1 MARLERLVGTENAE
15 RVLEVIANCKEGSD
29 LLIWATSENVAAEV
43 WKKIGVMLG
52 LPIGINWY
60 ETCLSWFRRASN
72 ASQTG
77 VILGV
82 LPTVISWR
90 LWTRRCKARMEGKME
105 SGQLCGNL
113 SNSGWALSVK
123 AWSKP
128 AQGRVKLN
136 TDGSSL
142 GNPGESGAGGVIRDM
157 HGTLL
162 LAFAKNLGY
171 GNSTYAE
178 LRALVEGVKH
188 CKNMNFSAV
197 DIEMDS
203 KVILAWLDK
212 NRCGSWYLEDVW
224 EELQLQLINMDIR
237 FMHIHREGN
246 AVADWL
252 ARRGASDGDVEWWSM
267 GEVSPLSRGLIIV
280 DKWGL
285 PSIRRKN
292 WMS

>member
-1 MARLERLVGTENAE
+1 MR
-15 RVLEVIANCKEGSD
+15 
-29 LLIWATSENVAAEV
+29 
-43 WKKIGVMLG
+43 
-52 LPIGINWY
+52 Y

-72 ASQTG
+72 ASQAG

-82 LPTVISWR
+82 LPIVISWR

-105 SGQLCGNL
+105 SGQKVPIKQQQINYI
-113 SNSGWALSVK
+113 

-157 HGTLL
+157 HGRLL

-171 GNSTYAE
+171 GNSTYTE
-178 LRALVEGVKH
+178 LRALLEGVKH

-203 KVILAWLDK
+203 KVILAWK
-212 NRCGSWYLEDVW
+212 PY
-224 EELQLQLINMDIR
+224 
-237 FMHIHREGN
+237 IHREGN

-252 ARRGASDGDVEWWSM
+252 ARRGASDGDVE
-267 GEVSPLSRGLIIV
+267 
-280 DKWGL
+280 
-285 PSIRRKN
+285 
-292 WMS
+292 